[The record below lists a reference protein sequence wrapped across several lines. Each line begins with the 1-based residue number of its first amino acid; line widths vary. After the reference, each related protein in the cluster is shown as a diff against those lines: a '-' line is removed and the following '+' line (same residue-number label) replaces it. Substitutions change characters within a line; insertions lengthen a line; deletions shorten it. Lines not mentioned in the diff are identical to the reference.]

1 MLNQQGEKE
10 GRSFVPQIKPKETI
24 ILPSPLILRTRSE
37 VECKD
42 VLISKERKEP
52 KPFVH
57 NKTESSRKLEKK
69 SILNYLIRKN
79 LLSKI

>member
-10 GRSFVPQIKPKETI
+10 GRCFVPQIKPKETI
-24 ILPSPLILRTRSE
+24 ILPSPLILRTRSDL
-37 VECKD
+37 ECKEL
-42 VLISKERKEP
+42 LIAKEKKEVN
-52 KPFVH
+52 PFVH
-57 NKTESSRKLEKK
+57 NKTESSPKMKKK